1 MSGARW
7 ARRARRATQAV
18 VAATGLALLALR
30 YVIPALMMQ
39 AHPIGST
46 PSPYGY
52 VEYVPPEPG
61 PRPLLLVLHGGSSR
75 GDGRHPRAIIHR
87 LPPLRYL
94 ARARLFGTSSP
105 LVDAGVLIA
114 APQSPGEWDPAT
126 IDAFLDY
133 LLSTH
138 EIDRDRIYV
147 TGPSMGGCG
156 TWRYAAVHPERL
168 AAALPICGACPQ
180 TGELAA
186 GLRTLPVRAFHAFD
200 DEVVPN
206 TMSATWVSAIAALRG
221 TRSGNPMLSY
231 PPGSDSTAVFY
242 GGGVVWRPGTGAS
255 ADEALT
261 LTEFARGG
269 HAVFVD
275 VYAEDATWR
284 WLFAQRRGA
293 RAQ

>member
-1 MSGARW
+1 MSGPRW

-46 PSPYGY
+46 ASPYGY

-61 PRPLLLVLHGGSSR
+61 PRPLLLVLHGGGSR
-75 GDGRHPRAIIHR
+75 G
-87 LPPLRYL
+87 
-94 ARARLFGTSSP
+94 
-105 LVDAGVLIA
+105 
-114 APQSPGEWDPAT
+114 
-126 IDAFLDY
+126 
-133 LLSTH
+133 
-138 EIDRDRIYV
+138 
-147 TGPSMGGCG
+147 
-156 TWRYAAVHPERL
+156 
-168 AAALPICGACPQ
+168 
-180 TGELAA
+180 
-186 GLRTLPVRAFHAFD
+186 
-200 DEVVPN
+200 
-206 TMSATWVSAIAALRG
+206 
-221 TRSGNPMLSY
+221 
-231 PPGSDSTAVFY
+231 
-242 GGGVVWRPGTGAS
+242 
-255 ADEALT
+255 EALT

>member
-1 MSGARW
+1 MSGAHW
-7 ARRARRATQAV
+7 ARGARRATQAV
-18 VAATGLALLALR
+18 VAATGFVLLALR
-30 YVIPALMMQ
+30 YVIPALMVQ
-39 AHPIGST
+39 VHPIGST
-46 PSPYGY
+46 ASPYGY

-61 PRPLLLVLHGGSSR
+61 PRPLLLVLHGGGSR
-75 GDGRHPRAIIHR
+75 GDGTYPRAIVHR

-94 ARARLFGTSSP
+94 AYARLFGTSSS
-105 LVDAGVLIA
+105 LLDAGVLIA
-114 APQSPGEWDPAT
+114 APQSPGEWDAAK

-133 LLSTH
+133 LLATR
-138 EIDRDRIYV
+138 EIDRDRIYL

-156 TWRYAAVHPERL
+156 TWRYAAAHPERL

-206 TMSATWVSAIAALRG
+206 YMSATWVSAIAALRG
-221 TRSGNPMLSY
+221 TSSGNLMLSY
-231 PPGSDSTAVFY
+231 PPGSDSTAVLD
-242 GGGVVWRPGTGAS
+242 GGRVVWRPGTGAS
-255 ADEALT
+255 ADDALT

-269 HAVFVD
+269 HIVFVD

-284 WLFAQRRGA
+284 WLFAQRRDA
-293 RAQ
+293 RAK